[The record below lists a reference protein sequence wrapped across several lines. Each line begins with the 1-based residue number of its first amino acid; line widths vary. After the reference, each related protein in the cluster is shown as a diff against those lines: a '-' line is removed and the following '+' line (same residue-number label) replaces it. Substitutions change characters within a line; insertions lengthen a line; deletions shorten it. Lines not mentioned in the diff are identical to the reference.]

1 MAILQI
7 AWKQTRASRCRGK
20 VPHVVLS
27 GFCFVQNLREELG
40 IGGTPW
46 NGEGLNN
53 GAKEPIEHGSM
64 SEFVTRPFE
73 NRSFSFIGT
82 VCPITLRRCPE
93 IVINCPETMII
104 YPGKNPSVPIL

>member
-46 NGEGLNN
+46 NGEGLNKC
-53 GAKEPIEHGSM
+53 AKEPIEHGSM
-64 SEFVTRPFE
+64 SEFVTD
-73 NRSFSFIGT
+73 SFT
-82 VCPITLRRCPE
+82 TLS
-93 IVINCPETMII
+93 N
-104 YPGKNPSVPIL
+104 YFS